1 MEAKYSKG
9 GKRSQNT
16 PPVNTQTPPII
27 ANANREVHSTPRGQ
41 HHPDTNTST
50 GSQLLQQKEKKE
62 NQRSTQIKHTLFQ
75 QRFTKKKINI
85 FLITK

>member
-27 ANANREVHSTPRGQ
+27 ANANREVHSTPNG
-41 HHPDTNTST
+41 DNT
-50 GSQLLQQKEKKE
+50 
-62 NQRSTQIKHTLFQ
+62 TQTPIPPPALSYCN
-75 QRFTKKKINI
+75 RKKKK
-85 FLITK
+85 TKEVRK